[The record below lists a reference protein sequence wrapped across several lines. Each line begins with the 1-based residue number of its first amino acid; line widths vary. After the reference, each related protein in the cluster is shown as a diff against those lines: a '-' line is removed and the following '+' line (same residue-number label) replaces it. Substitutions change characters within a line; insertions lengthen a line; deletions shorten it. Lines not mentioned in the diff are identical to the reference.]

1 MMSALISAVCSRRR
15 LPPIPIRQAS
25 SKKWTIDKS
34 KVPIL
39 NESDLEENF
48 ISGTGP
54 GGQNVN
60 KAVNCCQLR
69 HNPTGIV
76 VKVHQSRKLED
87 NRKLARELMVQRLD
101 DRMNGENSVSA
112 QKKRI
117 ALMKASIKETNDEKR
132 RAMKE
137 EFKKTIQH

>member
-1 MMSALISAVCSRRR
+1 
-15 LPPIPIRQAS
+15 
-25 SKKWTIDKS
+25 
-34 KVPIL
+34 
-39 NESDLEENF
+39 
-48 ISGTGP
+48 
-54 GGQNVN
+54 
-60 KAVNCCQLR
+60 
-69 HNPTGIV
+69 
-76 VKVHQSRKLED
+76 
-87 NRKLARELMVQRLD
+87 MVQRLD